1 MGGSRAGGAT
11 DFMRSHVVHRS
22 DADGSAYV
30 STVCRDRYRSS
41 SARPCCTNSG
51 VRVGRGLAPGL
62 GSGRGASCT
71 AAKGANFVG
80 PGDQGAPM
88 HIGLTSDGLGAGRLE
103 VDNVRLDLAGMLLWV
118 DGRHVHITVQEAL
131 LLKVLMENAGRVLR
145 REDLLTRVWG
155 PERGRLSNTMSVV
168 TSRLRR
174 KLLRP
179 DGTSRIRT
187 IPTVGYILDTG
198 RLD

>member
-1 MGGSRAGGAT
+1 MAPSSPGSRPRPPGGLRPALT
-11 DFMRSHVVHRS
+11 PTPGDAHRQ
-22 DADGSAYV
+22 
-30 STVCRDRYRSS
+30 R
-41 SARPCCTNSG
+41 
-51 VRVGRGLAPGL
+51 
-62 GSGRGASCT
+62 RGAGSN
-71 AAKGANFVG
+71 KPRSPRF
-80 PGDQGAPM
+80 QGIA
-88 HIGLTSDGLGAGRLE
+88 
-103 VDNVRLDLAGMLLWV
+103 
-118 DGRHVHITVQEAL
+118 
-131 LLKVLMENAGRVLR
+131 KVLMENAGRVLH